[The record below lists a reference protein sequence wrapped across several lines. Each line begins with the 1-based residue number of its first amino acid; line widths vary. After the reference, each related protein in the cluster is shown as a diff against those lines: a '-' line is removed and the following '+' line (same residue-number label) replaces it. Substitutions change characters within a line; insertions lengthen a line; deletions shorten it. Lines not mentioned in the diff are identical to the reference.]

1 MIITKR
7 KPFTPGEILKEEFM
21 EPYKLTQA
29 KLAELLGVERR
40 RINEIVVG
48 RRKVTSDT
56 AARLAQLFGNT
67 AQFWLNLQMKTDLW
81 ETYNGNKASKDYD
94 NIKPLEFDLV

>member
-1 MIITKR
+1 MRITKR
-7 KPFTPGEILKEEFM
+7 KPFTPGEILHEEFM

-40 RINEIVVG
+40 RINEIVG
-48 RRKVTSDT
+48 GKRKLTPDT

-67 AQFWLNLQMKTDLW
+67 AQFWLNLQMKMDLW
-81 ETYNGNKASKDYD
+81 ETYNGKSHEEYEK
-94 NIKPLEFDLV
+94 IEPLELFSA